1 MEVKWRWFLITAVA
15 PVAWGATYFVT
26 RQFLPADSPLWG
38 AALRSLPA
46 GLLLLLIT
54 RRLPRGSWWWRSLIL
69 GTLNFG
75 GFFVL
80 VYVSAQLLPTS
91 IAASVMA
98 LAPLALAGM
107 AWPLLGERPTL
118 RLALGA
124 ALGIGGVTL
133 VVGLGAAGMDAWGI
147 VASVAALL
155 LSSFG
160 AILTTRWVDS
170 TPLVATTSWQL
181 LAGGLVLTILAV
193 TVEGAPPRV
202 DTAGVVAYAFVA
214 VIATALAFLCWF
226 AGLRHLPAGTV
237 GLVGLLNP
245 VTGVLLGTL
254 VAGETLT
261 VWQGVG
267 IALVLAGITLGRRG
281 TARATASTPSA
292 SRADRVRNSVSA
304 KRPARHS
311 LEIPRTS
318 GSPASDSG
326 RGD

>member
-1 MEVKWRWFLITAVA
+1 MEVTWRWLLITALA
-15 PVAWGATYFVT
+15 PISWGATYFVT

-38 AALRSLPA
+38 AALRALPA
-46 GLLLLLIT
+46 GLLLLLVA
-54 RRLPRGSWWWRSLIL
+54 RCLPRGSWWWRSLIL

-80 VYVSAQLLPTS
+80 IYVSAQLLPTS

-98 LAPLALAGM
+98 LAPLALAGI

-118 RLALGA
+118 RLTLGA
-124 ALGIGGVTL
+124 VLGIGGVTL

-147 VASVAALL
+147 GASLAALL

-160 AILTTRWVDS
+160 AILTTRWADS

-193 TVEGAPPRV
+193 IVEGAPPRV

-226 AGLRHLPAGTV
+226 AGLRHLAAGTV

-254 VAGETLT
+254 IAGETLT
-261 VWQGVG
+261 IWQGVG
-267 IALVLAGITLGRRG
+267 IALVLTGITLGRRG
-281 TARATASTPSA
+281 AARDTASIPSA
-292 SRADRVRNSVSA
+292 LRADHVRNSVSA
-304 KRPARHS
+304 KPDAPPWSENTRVTAAHAP
-311 LEIPRTS
+311 
-318 GSPASDSG
+318 DSG
-326 RGD
+326 RRD